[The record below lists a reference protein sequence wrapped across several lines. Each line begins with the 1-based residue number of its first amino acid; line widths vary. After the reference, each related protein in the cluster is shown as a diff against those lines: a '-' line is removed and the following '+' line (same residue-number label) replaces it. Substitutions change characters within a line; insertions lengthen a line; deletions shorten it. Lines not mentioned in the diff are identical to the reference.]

1 MDDKKNLRSKLQQLM
16 ELDDDE
22 QIVTEIRRHP
32 IGLVA
37 VYASGLFIAATILIG
52 GVLFGL
58 WLERQPDV
66 TSTSSIPFGT
76 ILAVVSAVVSAVVLF
91 FTYVSAYI
99 YKNNVIIV
107 TNEKIVQLLYRNLV
121 DRKISQLSLGDLED
135 VTVEQRGIFARIFKF
150 GTLTIETAGEQ
161 NNYNFSYTPYPYDT
175 AKHIVAAREQ
185 SIKMYGN

>member
-16 ELDDDE
+16 ELDDDK

-37 VYASGLFIAATILIG
+37 VYASGLFIATTILIG

>member
-58 WLERQPDV
+58 WLERQPDI

>member
-58 WLERQPDV
+58 WLERQPDI

-91 FTYVSAYI
+91 FTYVLAYI

>member
-37 VYASGLFIAATILIG
+37 VYASGLFIATTILIG